1 MFKSILKYRILK
13 GGAEKSKARTE
24 GDSQKRMLVLSI
36 LYKSHFHKVIWLRQ
50 VNLQKWSLAAK
61 VEKFHSSYPMNFF
74 VENW

>member
-36 LYKSHFHKVIWLRQ
+36 LYKSHFHKDL
-50 VNLQKWSLAAK
+50 LSKSYGFAK
-61 VEKFHSSYPMNFF
+61 
-74 VENW
+74 